1 MNEIEECE
9 YCNEKFNDLKL
20 HLERSIKCKKYKYI
34 LFSCEKCEY
43 FFKGINNL
51 EKHLEYCNPVNDD
64 YEKLYNMEKL
74 KTNFYKKMMETQ
86 KQQITSTL
94 PSYKITS
101 FDENEEKEKDND
113 DEDEEENKKK
123 KSYKYKSL
131 KKCVKLSA
139 EPSIE
144 EKTNKVDEINK
155 NFEIIKKSFRNIEEA
170 KPVFEECF
178 ENIKSSRIY
187 TKSLEA
193 IKRTRM
199 NIIGSMLY
207 DDYKNL
213 LISHTATLNN
223 IFNTKNYVEKKII
236 QNVTKSLSSLDM
248 RILLYNGYTNVVL
261 DMDDIQKFKTCL
273 ELSVSNHQV
282 YVPFNN
288 EYVKYFQNYSSAVFS
303 LKDNIERCLFNC
315 YGLFNI
321 IYLPINKSLDSDPYS
336 FYILDKVEKNKRF
349 WNMDCRLEELSNK
362 IITNIRPYYIELFR
376 KLYFDVFHDNE
387 YRKNYSSTNTITEND
402 CEQLI
407 QNIFILSNPKKFCNY
422 FRNIVKNKATF
433 QASVKDKFNIQN
445 DDPLQKKRFENTKE
459 FDVVEIVKLLFDNIT
474 SEESVDLYR
483 EKNII

>member
-1 MNEIEECE
+1 MNDIEECE

-86 KQQITSTL
+86 KQQTL
-94 PSYKITS
+94 QSYKITS
-101 FDENEEKEKDND
+101 FDENEENENNND
-113 DEDEEENKKK
+113 DEEDEEEHKKK

-139 EPSIE
+139 EPSNE
-144 EKTNKVDEINK
+144 EKTSTVDEINK

-178 ENIKSSRIY
+178 ENIKSSRVY

-223 IFNTKNYVEKKII
+223 IFNSKNYAEKKII
-236 QNVTKSLSSLDM
+236 QNITKSLSSLDM

-282 YVPFNN
+282 FVPFNN

-315 YGLFNI
+315 YGFFNI
-321 IYLPINKSLDSDPYS
+321 IYLPINKSSDNDPYS

-362 IITNIRPYYIELFR
+362 IITNIRPYYMELFR

-433 QASVKDKFNIQN
+433 QASVKDKFNIHG